1 MSHLN
6 LSHFYRMI
14 LVIMIL
20 LLQACA
26 AQDKPGPT
34 MKVGMHIDAVLE
46 FAMEYPLDWSKD
58 RRVAYGSSNG
68 EVRWT
73 PPDDDNIMLRVV
85 SQVLDEAP
93 SKEDSLTLF
102 ISGLEGLEITLEEEL
117 EDQHGSVLHLAGQ
130 TADHDI
136 EAYLFQKGKRIYQLM
151 LTTPRDIM
159 DSYAGIMVRVS
170 QSFQKL

>member
-26 AQDKPGPT
+26 AQDKSGPT

-73 PPDDDNIMLRVV
+73 PQDNDNIMLRIV
-85 SQVLDEAP
+85 SQVLDEVP

-102 ISGLEGLEITLEEEL
+102 ISALEGLEITLEEEL
-117 EDQHGSVLHLAGQ
+117 EDQHDLVLHLTGR
-130 TADHDI
+130 TANQDI
-136 EAYLFQKGKRIYQLM
+136 EAYLLQKGKRIYQLM
-151 LTTPRDIM
+151 LTTPPDTM
-159 DSYAGIMVRVS
+159 DSYTGIMVRVS